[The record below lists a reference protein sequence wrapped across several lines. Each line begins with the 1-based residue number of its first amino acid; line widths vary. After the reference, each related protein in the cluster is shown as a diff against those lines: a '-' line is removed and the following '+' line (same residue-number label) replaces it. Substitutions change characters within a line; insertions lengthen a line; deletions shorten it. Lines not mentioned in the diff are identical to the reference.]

1 MSSNDRIWSCAFS
14 FDRCARIT
22 HLRNSSVKYC
32 RFVFRI
38 PRQSLVVVVQ
48 GLLKEKK
55 ICMSIL
61 GLLRAFTRLNNM
73 EYDVRTKAQ
82 HKVSFHG
89 NKWRHTRTQTCPPGL
104 RMVTALAQQDYIRG
118 SGNFSTSLCRW
129 FNRRLRPKK
138 GPQGETQTR
147 EAAQA

>member
-22 HLRNSSVKYC
+22 HLRYSSVKYC

-55 ICMSIL
+55 IVCQYWAYFER
-61 GLLRAFTRLNNM
+61 LLVCTTWSMTYGQKHNTRSVSM
-73 EYDVRTKAQ
+73 ETSDV
-82 HKVSFHG
+82 
-89 NKWRHTRTQTCPPGL
+89 TQE
-104 RMVTALAQQDYIRG
+104 RKRVR
-118 SGNFSTSLCRW
+118 
-129 FNRRLRPKK
+129 
-138 GPQGETQTR
+138 QGYEW
-147 EAAQA
+147 